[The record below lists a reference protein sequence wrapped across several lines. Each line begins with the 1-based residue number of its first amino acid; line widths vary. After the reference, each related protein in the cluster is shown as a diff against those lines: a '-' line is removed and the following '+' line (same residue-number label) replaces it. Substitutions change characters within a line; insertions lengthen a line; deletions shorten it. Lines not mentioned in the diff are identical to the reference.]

1 MASGGDGF
9 VPKVVWRF
17 KLRQHG
23 TSHLNKSL
31 VLNFGH
37 TILLRGVCSGILMFY
52 PLITKEIIQGV
63 VLELGAVVTSYDQ
76 HGKIVLTLDHVDEV
90 DEGLLGLTLQLEE
103 IYPQVS

>member
-1 MASGGDGF
+1 MASCGDGF
-9 VPKVVWRF
+9 RPKVVWRF

-23 TSHLNKSL
+23 PSHLNKSP
-31 VLNFGH
+31 VLPFGH

-63 VLELGAVVTSYDQ
+63 VLELGVVVTSYDQ

-90 DEGLLGLTLQLEE
+90 DEGLLGLSLQIEE
-103 IYPQVS
+103 IYPGVS